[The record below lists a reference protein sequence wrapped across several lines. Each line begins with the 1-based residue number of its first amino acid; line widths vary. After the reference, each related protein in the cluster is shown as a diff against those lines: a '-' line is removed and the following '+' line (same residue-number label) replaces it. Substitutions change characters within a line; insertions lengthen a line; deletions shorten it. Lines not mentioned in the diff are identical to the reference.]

1 MIRYVVGNLLEAS
14 EDVVV
19 HGVNVLGRFGKGV
32 AGAMAEAWPEAKD
45 SYLRAHTAGRLKLGT
60 VVWADVGS
68 HIVGHAVTQPTIG
81 RTGLHVSMSAL
92 TGCMGAIASAAVNGI
107 PQTRLTSG
115 FRSVAMP
122 KIGAGLGG
130 GDWQE
135 IESAIE
141 SACTDLDIAIYVLA
155 PKEIPAWRT
164 DVSVRAP

>member
-1 MIRYVVGNLLEAS
+1 M
-14 EDVVV
+14 
-19 HGVNVLGRFGKGV
+19 
-32 AGAMAEAWPEAKD
+32 
-45 SYLRAHTAGRLKLGT
+45 
-60 VVWADVGS
+60 
-68 HIVGHAVTQPTIG
+68 
-81 RTGLHVSMSAL
+81 
-92 TGCMGAIASAAVNGI
+92 
-107 PQTRLTSG
+107 
-115 FRSVAMP
+115 AMP